1 MVRYTAIGKMA
12 ASHSARRP
20 PHFGTARLGPIRCPL
35 EGGSGLRFY
44 APDAAATSGAF
55 HWHSLIV
62 SQMSRLKCGLSV
74 IRAVANRRDVAIR
87 WGCHALHR
95 IALAHA
101 GAFRISINCNGER
114 MKHAPAK
121 AVSIPDDIAARY
133 TDPDQFE
140 KFDAAVRTILSVPRS
155 VILEREAEY
164 KRQSLANPNRRGPK
178 RKQSV
183 QR

>member
-1 MVRYTAIGKMA
+1 
-12 ASHSARRP
+12 
-20 PHFGTARLGPIRCPL
+20 
-35 EGGSGLRFY
+35 
-44 APDAAATSGAF
+44 
-55 HWHSLIV
+55 
-62 SQMSRLKCGLSV
+62 
-74 IRAVANRRDVAIR
+74 
-87 WGCHALHR
+87 
-95 IALAHA
+95 
-101 GAFRISINCNGER
+101 